1 MIEGSETEDL
11 EPTSPKRTSRGGFR
25 FGDWKPS
32 DLQDKD
38 LSQNEE
44 SESIHS
50 RSDVSEDG
58 YQDQEG
64 REDVNKLT
72 TEVEALR
79 LQIQT
84 LEEKKKAHEEREQKR
99 VKLYAEFLR
108 WAPKVQQDGWLTNKV
123 RKAYAACQK
132 IVEELDREG

>member
-11 EPTSPKRTSRGGFR
+11 EPTSPKRTSRGGLG
-25 FGDWKPS
+25 FGGWMS
-32 DLQDKD
+32 NHLQDRD

-44 SESIHS
+44 SEDIHA
-50 RSDVSEDG
+50 RSDVSKDG
-58 YQDQEG
+58 YQDQES
-64 REDVNKLT
+64 REDVKKLT

-108 WAPKVQQDGWLTNKV
+108 WAPKVQQEGWLTNKV

-132 IVEELDREG
+132 MVEELDRDG